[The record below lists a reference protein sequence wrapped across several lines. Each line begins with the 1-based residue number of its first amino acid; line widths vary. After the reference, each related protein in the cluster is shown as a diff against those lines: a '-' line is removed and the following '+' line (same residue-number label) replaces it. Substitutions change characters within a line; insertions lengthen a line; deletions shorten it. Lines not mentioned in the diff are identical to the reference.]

1 MKGLWR
7 YWGGARTSSPASGLA
22 NLGCGAHYHAG
33 WDNYDYA
40 PAAATVRSIDLGAR
54 LPFASSAYEAIY
66 LSHVLEHLPRQRVP
80 SLLAEVFNCLQVRG
94 VVRIVVPNLEEIA
107 RRYLAEL
114 EAAAAGDAQASDRHE
129 WMTMELLDQLVRQ
142 FSGGFMGRMMA
153 LAPRSLHSF
162 IRERMGKESDGWL
175 GSGCKENNS
184 DMDTAS
190 WSELIY
196 QRSFVRPKVES
207 DFRRS
212 GEIHRWMY
220 DRVSLARLMR
230 NAGFSHIMVCGPTQS
245 SIPNFASYHLDTDEQ
260 DVVRKPDSLFIE
272 AIKPTSAI

>member
-1 MKGLWR
+1 MR
-7 YWGGARTSSPASGLA
+7 IYSPASALA
-22 NLGCGAHYHAG
+22 NLGCGAHFHAA
-33 WDNYDYA
+33 WDNYDFD
-40 PAAATVRSIDLGAR
+40 PSDATVRSIDLGAR
-54 LPFASSAYEAIY
+54 LPFARSTYEAVY

-80 SLLAEVFNCLQVRG
+80 SLLDEVFDCLQARG

-114 EAAAAGDAQASDRHE
+114 EAAAAGDAQASDQHE

-142 FSGGFMGRMMA
+142 CSGGFMGRMMA
-153 LAPRSLHSF
+153 FAPPSLHNF

-175 GSGCKENNS
+175 GSRYDECNNHVS
-184 DMDTAS
+184 TAG
-190 WSELIY
+190 WSELVY
-196 QRSFVRPKVES
+196 QCAFVPKKTEAE
-207 DFRRS
+207 FRRS

-245 SIPNFASYHLDTDEQ
+245 AIPNFASYHLDTDEK

-272 AIKPTSAI
+272 AIKPTSAM